1 MISDRVGLQLY
12 SLRDYF
18 HNAKD
23 LALTLEKVKEMG
35 YSGIELACLD
45 SMPHSSALEAVKQSG
60 LKVVGSHIGFGRFL
74 NELPAVIDEL
84 HDYECEN
91 AVIPIVIEKQYRSYE
106 GALKIAEKVHMI
118 AAQLSAEGISLH
130 YHNHN
135 HEMCQYGGETWLRTL
150 LNNTQPSELKAE
162 FDTYWIQV
170 GGGDPVQYI
179 DDYAGRQ
186 TLVHLKDAIVESH
199 RLSDDEL
206 GYRLRAGI
214 GAELRITEV
223 GNGNM
228 NIGAILKAGVRAGA
242 DWFIVEQDEAFN
254 KSAMEA
260 CRISLDNLV
269 RIGGDE
275 GL

>member
-1 MISDRVGLQLY
+1 MFRERVGLQLY

-18 HNAKD
+18 HNTKE
-23 LALTLEKVKEMG
+23 LESTLKKVREMG

-45 SMPHSSALEAVKQSG
+45 SMPHAAACEVVKQSG
-60 LKVVGSHIGFGRFL
+60 LKVVGSHIGFERFL
-74 NELPAVIDEL
+74 NELSTVIDEL

-106 GALKIAEKVHMI
+106 GAMKIVEKVHMI
-118 AAQLSAEGISLH
+118 AAQLSSEGITLH

-135 HEMCQYGGETWLRTL
+135 HEMCQYEGVTWLRTL

-179 DDYAGRQ
+179 NDYTGRQ

-228 NIGAILKAGVRAGA
+228 NIGAILKAGDNAGA

-254 KSAMEA
+254 KSAMDA
-260 CRISLDNLV
+260 CRISFENIV
-269 RIGGDE
+269 RIGE
-275 GL
+275 EVGL